1 MATKDE
7 ILGTNPQGGEA
18 PDPKV
23 KKEDSISATPA
34 PSMPLTPEVKQEV
47 KTEEPPQSLSFVD
60 MLNKLSPYTPPTEE
74 ELEKERKKEKREKIF
89 SALGDGISAL
99 SNLYFT
105 TQGAPNMHSG
115 KSMSAAATARWDK
128 LKSDRKANELAYF
141 KLNMQAQQADD
152 AKSNANRSW
161 KHMLEREG
169 VEDKRHNETQEYRKE
184 RDSASDVRYNAE
196 REYAQGRDKVSDE
209 RWQTQFNESKR
220 QFNQQQAA
228 ARTKATSDADIKR
241 EQIAATRASG
251 VRGKQL
257 GFADGSGKQVSI
269 YENVWRGSMQ
279 QVYDAMLTDMAPTD
293 QKELDRWKRE
303 MSKLDTPT
311 KKEDYVKQNWHK
323 SPSASSI
330 MMTLSN
336 IDPATMTSTLDE
348 NESEGLGWGVRTENE
363 TETDW

>member
-7 ILGTNPQGGEA
+7 ILGTNPQGGNA
-18 PDPKV
+18 PDPIV
-23 KKEDSISATPA
+23 KKEDRISAIPA
-34 PSMPLTPEVKQEV
+34 PSTPEVKQEV
-47 KTEEPPQSLSFVD
+47 KTEEPPQSLSYVD
-60 MLNKLSPYTPPTEE
+60 MLNKISPYTPPTEE
-74 ELEKERKKEKREKIF
+74 ELEKERKKEKREKTF

-115 KSMSAAATARWDK
+115 KSLSAAATARWDK
-128 LKSDRKANELAYF
+128 LKSDRKENSLAYYSN
-141 KLNMQAQQADD
+141 LVRAQQADQSKD
-152 AKSNANRSW
+152 SSDRAWRRQ
-161 KHMLEREG
+161 LERDELSDQRYTD
-169 VEDKRHNETQEYRKE
+169 EQDYKRE
-184 RDSASDVRYNAE
+184 RDSASDAKYSAE

-209 RWQTQFNESKR
+209 RWQTQLDENKR

-228 ARTKATSDADIKR
+228 AKSKVASDADIKR

-293 QKELDRWKRE
+293 QKELGRWKRE

-336 IDPATMTSTLDE
+336 IDPATMTSTVDE
-348 NESEGLGWGVRTENE
+348 NESEGLGWGARTENE